1 MAVGDAPLK
10 KSDLGQRTLS
20 ALVMVA
26 VAGLALW
33 LGGLA
38 WLVFVMAVAMVVL
51 SEWRALALRF
61 ANGRIGV
68 IGWITAGMIY
78 VGTAAAMLLYL
89 RNAGPQSAI
98 PVLYVVLAVIG
109 TDVGAYFAG
118 RAIGGPKIAPQISPS
133 KTWAG
138 LGGGM
143 VGATVALVLVR
154 SFDCGVLDAV
164 SPPICF
170 KDALALDG
178 VRLLGAGAA
187 TAVIAQTGDFFE
199 SWMKRRAGVK
209 DSGRIIP
216 GHGGVFD
223 RVDGL
228 LAVLF
233 AMVVMLAIGT
243 LL

>member
-1 MAVGDAPLK
+1 MAGGDAPVK

-20 ALVMVA
+20 ALVMVT
-26 VAGLALW
+26 VAGTALW
-33 LGGLA
+33 LGDLA

-51 SEWRALALRF
+51 GEWRALVFRF
-61 ANGRIGV
+61 ANGCLAAIA
-68 IGWITAGMIY
+68 WIIAGMVY

-89 RNAGPQSAI
+89 RNTGPQSVI

-109 TDVGAYFAG
+109 TDIGAYFAG
-118 RAIGGPKIAPQISPS
+118 RTIGGPRIAPRISPS

-143 VGATVALVLVR
+143 IGATAALLLVH
-154 SFDCGVLDAV
+154 SFD
-164 SPPICF
+164 
-170 KDALALDG
+170 KDAAALG
-178 VRLLGAGAA
+178 GLHLLGAGAA
-187 TAVIAQTGDFFE
+187 TAVIAQAGDFFE

-233 AMVVMLAIGT
+233 AMTVVLAIGT

>member
-1 MAVGDAPLK
+1 MAVGDAPVK

-20 ALVMVA
+20 ALAMVV

-33 LGGLA
+33 LGGLV

-51 SEWRALALRF
+51 WEWRALALRF
-61 ANGRIGV
+61 VNGPATAIA
-68 IGWITAGMIY
+68 WITAGMVY
-78 VGTAAAMLLYL
+78 VGAAAAMLLYL
-89 RNAGPQSAI
+89 RNFGPQSPI

-109 TDVGAYFAG
+109 TDVGAYFVG
-118 RAIGGPKIAPQISPS
+118 RSIGGPKIAPQISPS

-138 LGGGM
+138 LGGGR
-143 VGATVALVLVR
+143 VGATVALLLVR
-154 SFDCGVLDAV
+154 SFDCGMLDAL
-164 SPPICF
+164 SPAVCF
-170 KDALALDG
+170 KDALVLDG

-233 AMVVMLAIGT
+233 AMVVMLAMGT